1 MTCKKNNNSTNSGSG
16 STTTATSSDGTVR
29 IPAIIS
35 KLQNIKHLAKGY
47 LEKSRDL
54 FALEEAIRLGNM
66 AKMQVAGEEEMEESS
81 VIDLPEPFD
90 IDDELLLDQGLT
102 VRTGGISG
110 GNNMLIYAA
119 LAATGIYLLFKN

>member
-1 MTCKKNNNSTNSGSG
+1 MTCKNNNSTNSGSG
-16 STTTATSSDGTVR
+16 YATTATSTSSDGTVR
-29 IPAIIS
+29 VPA
-35 KLQNIKHLAKGY
+35 LHNIKHLAKGY

-102 VRTGGISG
+102 IRTGGISG